1 MASRSRPRAGQGN
14 DGVDEERRIWS
25 HIRSEAK
32 RVDALVV
39 KQAELGKCIVEVED
53 QQSALIGEGK
63 LASPILDDELETLY
77 RDDVKSCE
85 ECANII
91 EGQTDGYNLSDAFK
105 VLAALRESSEN
116 EPSQRSAATFKSRS
130 TMKRQR
136 LETEDNFE
144 SAAPS
149 PKMNAGAARLKE
161 KAGVASRSGSVP
173 AVREP
178 SVKLE
183 DGADS
188 SSIDGMKA
196 SDRPGKGLSVGT
208 EVFYRN
214 KTKAVEG
221 EGILCN
227 VTNVIGEGKQRRY
240 SKPKPT
246 STTLTASTTPAP
258 APTTTPSAAHHFP
271 TSTPVASFTHNTRNH
286 GIYIPNSW
294 HSYEIQ
300 DADPDPIPATGQI
313 PPPYR
318 ASVSNLVAIPLTNAG
333 LPDLPAKKNVLAL
346 YPGTTTFYKA
356 EVSAAWRAA
365 TLSAEKGD
373 KAAMVS
379 LRFEGEEEVEK
390 EMDVERRY
398 VLVDR

>member
-39 KQAELGKCIVEVED
+39 KQAELGKRIVKVED

-149 PKMNAGAARLKE
+149 PKVNAGAARLKE

-227 VTNVIGEGKQRRY
+227 VTNVIGEGKQRR
-240 SKPKPT
+240 
-246 STTLTASTTPAP
+246 
-258 APTTTPSAAHHFP
+258 
-271 TSTPVASFTHNTRNH
+271 
-286 GIYIPNSW
+286 
-294 HSYEIQ
+294 YEIQ